1 MTIARVGSAKELLA
15 STSLRPE
22 ERVALE
28 AAIPRLLEELGDD
41 LHAVW
46 LYGSRARGEQG
57 HDESDVD
64 LMVITRG
71 GDSRDWQRVWQI
83 VFDAADEAEARPSF
97 FSVQVHDPAWLEQR
111 REIRS
116 FFIQEVDRDKVV
128 LAGSP

>member
-1 MTIARVGSAKELLA
+1 VPSAKELLA

-28 AAIPRLLEELGDD
+28 AAIPRLREEP
-41 LHAVW
+41 
-46 LYGSRARGEQG
+46 G

-71 GDSRDWQRVWQI
+71 GDLRDWQRVWQI
-83 VFDAADEAEARPSF
+83 VFDAADDAEARPSF

-111 REIRS
+111 TREAADYEAVRPS
-116 FFIQEVDRDKVV
+116 EHEAAAAVQTAERFVAAVQAM
-128 LAGSP
+128 LANP